1 MIFLRQ
7 MRVKLTTALPP
18 AFALLLLSCAYCQES
33 RAFPFFHRKPDNQA
47 KESGHVTSESPA
59 DASVAPTG
67 DAPATFTPSSP
78 YGSSQLK
85 NTQSGNLQSTP
96 SPVNSFANT
105 NSSSALQPANPSAV
119 AAPIIH
125 SPPAVPE
132 RPPIPPPPAVQAPIM
147 VLNGEPTP
155 SLSWRAVAY
164 KLWTTPEALPPK
176 RSKSQSSFPF
186 STAMT
191 MKALIKALSESGW
204 NTSQYSASAGHLL
217 AIKSDTETNRMRLIF
232 AAHPGEGGNTVVRV
246 ATDPDSKN
254 FDKNQLESIFS
265 RAQDIAARNDLL

>member
-1 MIFLRQ
+1 MIFLKQ

-18 AFALLLLSCAYCQES
+18 AFTLLLLSCAYSQES
-33 RAFPFFHRKPDNQA
+33 RAFPFFHRKPDNQP
-47 KESGHVTSESPA
+47 KESGQITSESPA
-59 DASVAPTG
+59 DASIAPMG
-67 DAPATFTPSSP
+67 NVSGPSSAPPFTPSNSRP
-78 YGSSQLK
+78 PTL
-85 NTQSGNLQSTP
+85 
-96 SPVNSFANT
+96 PVNSFTNT
-105 NSSSALQPANPSAV
+105 NSSSTLQPANSSADS
-119 AAPIIH
+119 APIIH
-125 SPPAVPE
+125 NPPAVPE

-176 RSKSQSSFPF
+176 RSKFQSSFSF

-191 MKALIKALSESGW
+191 MKALIKALKESGW

-217 AIKSDTETNRMRLIF
+217 AVKSDIETARMRLIF